1 MRLEYE
7 LKNSYSAH
15 FVTLTYSDPPLG
27 DFALP
32 TLVKKD
38 VQDFMKRLRKRI
50 RDPIKYYLCGE
61 YGENTCRPHYHVIF
75 FNLPQEPLKV
85 LFDSW
90 QHGLIHIGEVTPRS
104 IRYTLKYIMQGKKN
118 SSLHEYV
125 QRPFALMSKG
135 LGVGYVISR
144 KKWHRD
150 DITRNYVVQEGGKKT
165 RLPRYFRDKLYSKTD
180 KQKQRVIYEQK
191 QAQNSVRE
199 SSRFFKDQIEQ
210 KVDFTEKL
218 DRTLKRNSK
227 L

>member
-1 MRLEYE
+1 
-7 LKNSYSAH
+7 
-15 FVTLTYSDPPLG
+15 
-27 DFALP
+27 
-32 TLVKKD
+32 
-38 VQDFMKRLRKRI
+38 MKRLRKRI

-144 KKWHRD
+144 KNGIVMILRAIMLCRK
-150 DITRNYVVQEGGKKT
+150 EEKT

-218 DRTLKRNSK
+218 DRTLKGIQNCKQLEFPFCNITFKSDLSK
-227 L
+227 HLENENF